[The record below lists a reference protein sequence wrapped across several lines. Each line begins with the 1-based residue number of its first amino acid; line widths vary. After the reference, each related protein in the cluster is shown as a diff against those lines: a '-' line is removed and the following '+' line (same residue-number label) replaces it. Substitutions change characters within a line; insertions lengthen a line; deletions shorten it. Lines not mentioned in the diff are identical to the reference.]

1 MDRTTSGLEGRLPT
15 RSRAAWWAFI
25 LFLGAVVA
33 YVVGSFMGLVVLGLF
48 GYYAT
53 RPICVHLRSV
63 TGSRQLAATLTAL
76 SVIVP
81 ILLLFAVVGL
91 RLFQAVRSQFGDGN
105 VVGTLIARITGI
117 DALSAEQREQLVTL
131 LSNPTSVLDAGGSL
145 WANLGTAVTALQ
157 GVVGGLF
164 LLGLSTTLAY
174 FLLANDDD
182 VSEGVVELIGGR
194 DSIAYTYAIAV
205 DTDLESVF
213 FGNLLFVAASSILA
227 TAAYAATNLVAP
239 PGLQVP
245 MVLVAGFLT
254 GIASLI
260 PVVVGKI
267 VYIPIVASLG
277 FQAVSSDQGEG
288 SLVFVG
294 VVFVAYVLLLD
305 ILPQSFLQPYLSGR
319 RISPILLLFAYLI
332 GPILFGWYGIFL
344 MPILFVLVLEAI
356 RIVLPELL
364 SGETI
369 RPEATVAED
378 VGTDLKDAHAE
389 EDEFQRGGS
398 EPESESDPE
407 SEPKSES
414 RPDSESDSD
423 PGPESESD
431 SDPESDRDPNA
442 DER

>member
-1 MDRTTSGLEGRLPT
+1 MDRSTSGLEGRLPT
-15 RSRAAWWAFI
+15 RSRAAWWAFV

-33 YVVGSFMGLVVLGLF
+33 YVVGSFIGLVVLGLF

-53 RPICVHLRSV
+53 RPICVRLRSV
-63 TGSRQLAATLTAL
+63 TGSRSLAATLTAL

-81 ILLLFAVVGL
+81 ILLLFAIVGL

-105 VVGTLIARITGI
+105 VVGTLIARITGV
-117 DALSAEQREQLVTL
+117 DALTPDQREQLITL

-145 WANLGTAVTALQ
+145 WSNLGTVVTTLQ

-164 LLGLSTTLAY
+164 LLGLATTLAY

-182 VSEGVVELIGGR
+182 ISAGLIELIGGR
-194 DSIAYTYAIAV
+194 DSTAYAYASAV
-205 DTDLESVF
+205 DSDLESVF
-213 FGNLLFVAASSILA
+213 FGNLLFVVASSILA
-227 TAAYAATNLVAP
+227 TAAYAGTNLVAP

-277 FQAVSSDQGEG
+277 VQAVSGDGGDG

-294 VVFVAYVLLLD
+294 AVLVAYVLLLD

-319 RISPILLLFAYLI
+319 RIDPILLLFAYLI

-344 MPILFVLVLEAI
+344 MPILFVVVLEAI

-364 SGETI
+364 SGEPI
-369 RPEATVAED
+369 RPEATVAEG
-378 VGTDLKDAHAE
+378 VGTDPKDAHAE
-389 EDEFQRGGS
+389 EEEFQNGDS
-398 EPESESDPE
+398 EPESGVDPAAESA
-407 SEPKSES
+407 
-414 RPDSESDSD
+414 
-423 PGPESESD
+423 PGAESESGSG
-431 SDPESDRDPNA
+431 SDRGSDADRDPNSV
-442 DER
+442 

>member
-1 MDRTTSGLEGRLPT
+1 MDRPTSGLEGRLPT
-15 RSRAAWWAFI
+15 RSRTAWWAFV

-33 YVVGSFMGLVVLGLF
+33 YVVGSFMGLVVLGVF

-53 RPICVHLRSV
+53 RPICVRLRSV

-81 ILLLFAVVGL
+81 ILVLFAVAGL
-91 RLFQAVRSQFGDGN
+91 RLFQTVSEQFGDGN
-105 VVGTLIARITGI
+105 VVGRLIARITGV
-117 DALSAEQREQLVTL
+117 DALSAEQREQLVSL

-145 WANLGTAVTALQ
+145 WANLGTVVTALQ

-164 LLGLSTTLAY
+164 LLGLATTLAY

-182 VSEGVVELIGGR
+182 VSEGLVELIGGR
-194 DSIAYTYAIAV
+194 DSTAYAYAIAV
-205 DTDLESVF
+205 DADLESVF
-213 FGNLLFVAASSILA
+213 FGNLLFVVASAILA
-227 TAAYAATNLVAP
+227 TVAYAVTNLVAP

-260 PVVVGKI
+260 PVVVGKV
-267 VYIPIVASLG
+267 VYVPIVASLG
-277 FQAVSSDQGEG
+277 FQAVSGDRGDG

-294 VVFVAYVLLLD
+294 AVLVAYVLLLD
-305 ILPQSFLQPYLSGR
+305 VLPQSFLQPYLSGR
-319 RISPILLLFAYLI
+319 RIDPILLLFAYLI

-364 SGETI
+364 DGERI

-378 VGTDLKDAHAE
+378 VGTDPKDAHAGE
-389 EDEFQRGGS
+389 EEFQRD
-398 EPESESDPE
+398 DPQPTTE
-407 SEPKSES
+407 SEP
-414 RPDSESDSD
+414 
-423 PGPESESD
+423 GPEAEFEFD
-431 SDPESDRDPNA
+431 TGPEADRNPNA
-442 DER
+442 DRS

>member
-1 MDRTTSGLEGRLPT
+1 MDRPTSGLEGRLPT
-15 RSRAAWWAFI
+15 RSRTAWWAFV

-33 YVVGSFMGLVVLGLF
+33 YVVGSFMGLVVLGVF

-53 RPICVHLRSV
+53 RPICVRLRSV
-63 TGSRQLAATLTAL
+63 TGSRRLAATLTAL

-81 ILLLFAVVGL
+81 ILVLFAVAAL
-91 RLFQAVRSQFGDGN
+91 RLFQTVSEQFGDEN
-105 VVGTLIARITGI
+105 VVGRLIARITGV
-117 DALSAEQREQLVTL
+117 DALSAEQREQLVSL

-145 WANLGTAVTALQ
+145 WANLGTVVTALQ

-164 LLGLSTTLAY
+164 LLGLATTLAY

-182 VSEGVVELIGGR
+182 VSEGLVELIGGR
-194 DSIAYTYAIAV
+194 DSTAYAYAIAV
-205 DTDLESVF
+205 DADLESVF
-213 FGNLLFVAASSILA
+213 FGNLLFVVASAILA
-227 TAAYAATNLVAP
+227 TVAYAATNLVAP

-260 PVVVGKI
+260 PVVVGKV
-267 VYIPIVASLG
+267 VYVPIVASLG
-277 FQAVSSDQGEG
+277 FQAVSGDRGDG

-294 VVFVAYVLLLD
+294 AVLVAYVLLLD
-305 ILPQSFLQPYLSGR
+305 VLPQSFLQPYLSGR
-319 RISPILLLFAYLI
+319 RIDPILLLFAYLI

-364 SGETI
+364 GGETI

-378 VGTDLKDAHAE
+378 VGTDPKDAHAGE
-389 EDEFQRGGS
+389 EEFQRD
-398 EPESESDPE
+398 DPQPTSE
-407 SEPKSES
+407 SEPGPEAEFEFDTG
-414 RPDSESDSD
+414 PGTDSEFDTG
-423 PGPESESD
+423 PGT
-431 SDPESDRDPNA
+431 DRDPNA
-442 DER
+442 DRS